1 MIVYSGERC
10 SRKNEI
16 LHYNFDMQIT
26 PVKPIDLKLQATE
39 RFYHSNSDVS
49 AGYIP
54 AALKAGANLIN
65 VHHKKDIYPFINY
78 PYYDESVTD
87 LKRFISE
94 AHSKNLGVRLY
105 YTTRELTVKIPE
117 LWALRSLGG
126 EVIHDGPGKDTR
138 TLIHRNG
145 PNEWLNCLLYTSP
158 SPRDA

>member
-26 PVKPIDLKLQATE
+26 PVKPIDLKSQATE

-65 VHHKKDIYPFINY
+65 VHHKKDIYPLSTIRIMTNQS
-78 PYYDESVTD
+78 PD
-87 LKRFISE
+87 LKRF
-94 AHSKNLGVRLY
+94 HL
-105 YTTRELTVKIPE
+105 
-117 LWALRSLGG
+117 
-126 EVIHDGPGKDTR
+126 
-138 TLIHRNG
+138 
-145 PNEWLNCLLYTSP
+145 
-158 SPRDA
+158 